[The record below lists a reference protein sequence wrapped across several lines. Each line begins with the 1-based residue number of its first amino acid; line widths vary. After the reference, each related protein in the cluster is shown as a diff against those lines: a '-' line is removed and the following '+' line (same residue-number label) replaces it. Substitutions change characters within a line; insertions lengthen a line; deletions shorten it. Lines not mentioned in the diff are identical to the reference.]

1 MAAQRL
7 KDLQDLANKLAV
19 RASGFAMRKRRR
31 DAESTAW
38 RETVTHYLP
47 EPWLI
52 ARRAVEAKMARA
64 ESAAFK
70 PSLSTLVAAAAGARS
85 PGPLI

>member
-1 MAAQRL
+1 L

-38 RETVTHYLP
+38 RETVRLKDN
-47 EPWLI
+47 EL
-52 ARRAVEAKMARA
+52 
-64 ESAAFK
+64 
-70 PSLSTLVAAAAGARS
+70 SL
-85 PGPLI
+85 

>member
-7 KDLQDLANKLAV
+7 KDLQDLANKLA

-52 ARRAVEAKMARA
+52 ARRAVEAKMAPA
-64 ESAAFK
+64 E
-70 PSLSTLVAAAAGARS
+70 GQ
-85 PGPLI
+85 

>member
-52 ARRAVEAKMARA
+52 ARRAVDAKMSPA
-64 ESAAFK
+64 E
-70 PSLSTLVAAAAGARS
+70 GQ
-85 PGPLI
+85 